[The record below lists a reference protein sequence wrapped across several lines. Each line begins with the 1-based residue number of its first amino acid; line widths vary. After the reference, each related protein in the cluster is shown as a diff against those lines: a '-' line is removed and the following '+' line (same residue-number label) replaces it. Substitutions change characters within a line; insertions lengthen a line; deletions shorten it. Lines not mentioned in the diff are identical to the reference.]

1 MLQGINRIGKSWV
14 GRVIVTVMFGFL
26 IVSFAIW
33 GIGDI
38 FRGNVRS
45 QVATVGDVDITAEQ
59 FRTAYQAEYQNLIR
73 RARRSI
79 TPEQARALG
88 LEQRVLAR
96 LVSEAAFD
104 QDTRRRGLSVSDELV
119 IRTIQADPSYQ
130 GPNGA
135 FDRNLFNEM
144 LRQNG
149 FTEQQFVREQRAVVA
164 RQQLAEALTGAYRVP
179 LAMREAVHRFQSER
193 RSVDYLKLGA
203 AVLGDVSA
211 PSAAQLQS
219 FFDER
224 KSSFRAPEY
233 RALVLLRL
241 DAAALAKPDAVSDED
256 AQAYYARLKDTRFG
270 TPERRAIQQIVFGT
284 KDEAEAALARIK
296 GGTTFEEVAKDRGVD
311 EATLNLGTLMRGDM
325 LDPAVAAAAFA
336 LPEGGVSEVV
346 VGRFGPVLVRI
357 TKIEAGNVKPFEEV
371 KGEVKTELA
380 RERARAELTSVHDA
394 IEDQRSSA
402 KPLAEIARERG
413 MALVRVAAIDR
424 NGRDRAGTVV
434 DLGPERE
441 GVLAASFR
449 ADVGADIEA
458 VTFRDGGYAWFEVT
472 GIEPAHDRPLD
483 EVRDR
488 VVDEWRTNEVANGLA
503 EKARIFSERLDKGEA
518 PAALASELGLVVQNA
533 SDLARGQAKEG
544 LTAAAVTRIFATPLG
559 KAASVATDDPGR
571 LVFKVTA
578 ATAPPFVTTTQESAA
593 AEQQLRTL
601 VADDL
606 LSEYVADVEKRIG
619 VKLYPAN
626 MTRAI
631 GGSDL

>member
-14 GRVIVTVMFGFL
+14 GRVIIAVMFGFL
-26 IVSFAIW
+26 IISFAIW

-38 FRGNVRS
+38 FRGNVRT
-45 QVATVGDVDITAEQ
+45 QVATVGDTDITAEQ
-59 FRTAYQAEYQNLIR
+59 FRTAYQAEYQNLVR

-104 QDTRRRGLSVSDELV
+104 QDTRLLGLSVSDELV
-119 IRTIQADPSYQ
+119 IRTIQADPSFQ
-130 GPNGA
+130 GPNGS
-135 FDRNLFNEM
+135 FDRNQFNEM

-149 FTEQQFVREQRAVVA
+149 FSERDFVRQQRAVVA

-179 LAMREAVHRFQSER
+179 LPMREAVHRFQSER
-193 RSVDYLKLGA
+193 RSADFLRLGPA
-203 AVLGDVSA
+203 ALGEMPA
-211 PSAAQLQS
+211 PSAAQLQT
-219 FFDER
+219 FYDER

-241 DAAALAKPDAVSDED
+241 DAAALAKPDSVSDED
-256 AQAYYARLKDTRFG
+256 AQAYYVRLKDSRFG
-270 TPERRAIQQIVFGT
+270 TPERRAIQQIVFPT
-284 KDEAEAALARIK
+284 KDEAEAGLARIK
-296 GGTTFEEVAKDRGVD
+296 AGTSFEDLARERGVD
-311 EATLNLGTLMRGDM
+311 EATLNLGTLARGDM
-325 LDPAVAAAAFA
+325 LDPAVATAAFG

-346 VGRFGPVLVRI
+346 AGRFGPVLVRI
-357 TKIEAGNVKPFEEV
+357 TKVETGNVKPFEEV
-371 KGEVKTELA
+371 KGEIKAEIA
-380 RERARAELTSVHDA
+380 RERARTELTTVHDA
-394 IEDQRSSA
+394 IEDQRASA

-413 MALVRVAAIDR
+413 MPLVRIAAVDR
-424 NGRDRAGTVV
+424 TGRDRAGTVI

-441 GVLAASFR
+441 GVLASAFR

-472 GIEPAHDRPLD
+472 GIEPAHDRTLD

-488 VVDEWRTNEVANGLA
+488 AVEEWRTSEISNGLA
-503 EKARIFSERLDKGEA
+503 EKARILTERLDKGEA
-518 PAALASELGLVVQNA
+518 PAALASEIGMPVETA

-544 LTAAAVTRIFATPLG
+544 LAPAVVTRIFATPLG
-559 KAASVATDDPGR
+559 KAASAAAGDASR
-571 LVFKVTA
+571 ILFKVTA
-578 ATAPPFVTTTQESAA
+578 ATAPPFVTSTQESAA
-593 AEQQLRTL
+593 TEQQLRTL
-601 VADDL
+601 VTDDL

-619 VKLYPAN
+619 IKLYPAN
-626 MTRAI
+626 VSRAI